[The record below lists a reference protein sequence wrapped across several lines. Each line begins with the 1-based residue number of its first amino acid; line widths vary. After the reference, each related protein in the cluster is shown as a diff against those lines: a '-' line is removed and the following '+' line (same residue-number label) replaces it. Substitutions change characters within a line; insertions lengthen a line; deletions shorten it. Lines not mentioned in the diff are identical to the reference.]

1 MLMFCLYNYSLKSNW
16 EIFKIC
22 IMPAERHCLKWLAS
36 MIFNLTSEEKSNDF
50 SQNCQRIKLS
60 KTERDRPRTS
70 PLELVHLTRSDGLSR
85 DRPRMFAVRLAVPR

>member
-1 MLMFCLYNYSLKSNW
+1 
-16 EIFKIC
+16 
-22 IMPAERHCLKWLAS
+22 MPS
-36 MIFNLTSEEKSNDF
+36 MIREYDFWPNIWESGKEKSNDF